1 MGWLLDTN
9 IISQL
14 APRADGSPK
23 APPHLSAWLKSHS
36 DSLYLSALSVVEI
49 TAGIRKLRRV
59 GSARRAEAL
68 DAWLG
73 RVIALYGE
81 RILPIDARVGA
92 VAGILADE
100 ARATGRHPG
109 LADVLIAAT
118 AQAHGHGLA
127 TDNQKHFAP
136 LNLAIPLLNPLDEQA

>member
-100 ARATGRHPG
+100 ARAIGRHPG

-127 TDNQKHFAP
+127 TDNQRHFAP

>member
-14 APRADGSPK
+14 APRANGSPK

-100 ARATGRHPG
+100 ARAIGRHPG

-127 TDNQKHFAP
+127 TDNQRHFAP